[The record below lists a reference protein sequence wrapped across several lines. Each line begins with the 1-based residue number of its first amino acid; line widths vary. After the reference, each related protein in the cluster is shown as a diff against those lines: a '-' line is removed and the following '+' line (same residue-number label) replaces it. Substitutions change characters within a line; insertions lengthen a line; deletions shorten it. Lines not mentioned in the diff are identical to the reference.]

1 MSSRSAVEPFVVEKP
16 AKAAKP
22 TARKRA
28 PAARKAAPRPRK
40 PAPEVL
46 PVEAVKTPRH
56 NLRVI
61 AGFGFVLAVAITM
74 LLIVNRDNG
83 TPAPDSGGGA
93 PVAVSAAEL
102 ATLAAAQDAPVY
114 WAGLLRS
121 RTLELTRTDTGTFVR
136 YLPAGNAVGGSSRS
150 LTIATYPV
158 PSAYGTAITRAKGA
172 GMSSS
177 RTANGGLA
185 VWSKAQ
191 PTSVYV
197 AFRGVPSLVEVYAPK
212 AEDARTFALSRQLR
226 PVR

>member
-1 MSSRSAVEPFVVEKP
+1 MTSRSAVEPFVVEKP
-16 AKAAKP
+16 VKTAKP
-22 TARKRA
+22 AARKRA
-28 PAARKAAPRPRK
+28 PATRKAAPRTPK
-40 PAPEVL
+40 PPQDVL
-46 PVEAVKTPRH
+46 PVEAVETPRH

-61 AGFGFVLAVAITM
+61 AGFGFVLAVAVTV
-74 LLIVNRDNG
+74 LLIVNRGDDA
-83 TPAPDSGGGA
+83 PAPDSGA

-102 ATLAAAQDAPVY
+102 ASFAAAQNTPVY

-121 RTLELTRTDTGTFVR
+121 RTLELTTTDSGTFVR
-136 YLPAGNAVGGSSRS
+136 YLPAGTAVGGSSRS

-158 PSAYGTAITRAKGA
+158 ADAYATAVSRAKGA
-172 GMSSS
+172 EMTSS
-177 RTANGGLA
+177 RTAKGGLA

-212 AEDARTFALSRQLR
+212 AEDARTFALSPQLR